1 MTDLV
6 GITRQQENQVPSVH
20 ECLKPLEARSLLT
33 DEGAKGSWVNHH
45 Q

>member
-6 GITRQQENQVPSVH
+6 GITRPQENWVPSEH

-33 DEGAKGSWVNHH
+33 DNGENGSWFGHRC
-45 Q
+45 

>member
-6 GITRQQENQVPSVH
+6 GRNYEQQAREGDWLPSAH

-33 DEGAKGSWVNHH
+33 DEG
-45 Q
+45 